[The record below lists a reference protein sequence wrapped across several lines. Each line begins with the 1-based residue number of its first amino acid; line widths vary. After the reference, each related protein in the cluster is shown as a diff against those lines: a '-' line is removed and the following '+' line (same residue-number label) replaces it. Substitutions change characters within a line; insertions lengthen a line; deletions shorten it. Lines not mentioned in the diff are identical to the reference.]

1 MAEFYTYL
9 GDLRPWGNGTPI
21 AYKIVNTLELESGTF
36 AAWDATNGTLV
47 KFIRDGSGGK
57 FAGVLAG
64 SSTMIKSL
72 GNQAA
77 LIPPKINV
85 FTSGIHQML
94 GTAAE
99 TYTHGVLVYM
109 NGTTA
114 NKITTV
120 QGTGGVV
127 VGSVHLPDGSTLTGA
142 VRVPILIDEYT
153 ITQI

>member
-1 MAEFYTYL
+1 MAEFYTFL
-9 GDLRPWGNGTPI
+9 GDLRPWGNGTPV
-21 AYKIVNTLELESGTF
+21 AYKIAAALELESGTF

-47 KFIRDGSGGK
+47 KFIRDASGGK
-57 FAGVLAG
+57 FAGVTRG
-64 SSTMIKSL
+64 SSVMVKSL

-77 LIPPKINV
+77 LIPPKLSV
-85 FTSGIHQML
+85 FTTGIHQML

-99 TYTHGVLVYM
+99 TYTHGVVVYM

-114 NKITTV
+114 NKITTT
-120 QGTGGVV
+120 QGTGGVA
-127 VGSVHLPDGSTLTGA
+127 VGAVHLPDGSTLSGA